1 METMGRSRTNPA
13 PTAPATARG
22 RRTRDALLGAGRELL
37 ETRGWAAFTPEQV
50 AQAAG
55 VSYGTFYTYFESK
68 DDLLRAIVRAVAEE
82 MFTESLVAPDTADE
96 PYVRIVESN
105 RGYLRAW
112 RNASRV
118 LRLVEQGADSDDALR
133 RMLLEVRELYVHR
146 GAEGLRR
153 LQEAGLA
160 DRDLDPRLTAIV
172 LGAMV
177 EQMAHVIYSLREP
190 LDEDEVVNHMSR
202 LWASAIGLREHP

>member
-1 METMGRSRTNPA
+1 MGRSRTKPA
-13 PTAPATARG
+13 PVAPVTERG
-22 RRTRDALLGAGRELL
+22 RRTRDALLVAGREIL
-37 ETRGWAAFTPEQV
+37 ETRGWTGFTPEAV
-50 AQAAG
+50 AGAAG

-68 DDLLRAIVRAVAEE
+68 DDLLRSIVRIVAEQ
-82 MFTESLVAPDTADE
+82 MFTESLVAPDTADD

-118 LRLVEQGADSDDALR
+118 LRMVEQGADTDESLR
-133 RMLLEVRELYVHR
+133 QMLLEVRELYVHR

-160 DRDLDPRLTAIV
+160 NPELDPRLTAIT

-190 LDEDEVVNHMSR
+190 LDENEVVEHMSR
-202 LWASAIGLREHP
+202 LWAAAIGLRSIS

>member
-1 METMGRSRTNPA
+1 MGTMGRSRTNPA

-22 RRTRDALLGAGRELL
+22 RRTRDALLAAGRELL

-68 DDLLRAIVRAVAEE
+68 DDLLRAIVRTVAEE
-82 MFTESLVAPDTADE
+82 MFTESLVAPDTAAE

-133 RMLLEVRELYVHR
+133 GMLLEVRELYVHR